1 MHCIRYTY
9 VSTYIHTYIHTCMHA
24 YMHTCIHAYMHT
36 CIHTYIHV
44 DWKRL
49 YNAFSK
55 SSQRLSPHF
64 CLLHP
69 IRAKE
74 RPSGNTILL
83 AGKSPC
89 FHPFHAFHCILFHV
103 VSFHFE
109 TFLYSCIYPS
119 IHVYSSIWCHFI
131 SFYFTSFHFTS
142 LHFISFVC
150 SFHSISMRLISFHV
164 VIPSAHPSIH
174 ASMHPCIHSSIHS
187 FIHKPILGKL
197 SIDPCVHWSRTAAEA
212 AAASPCQRKR
222 CIKMVQQAPWPT
234 WCLQSCPNSKGKS
247 AASCT
252 VPRGRDCSGNSVD
265 PPVHG
270 LDNKWCSFHERGTAL
285 FLLLVPQKEK
295 WHRPDKVVLANLC
308 RKLFWTYICNVRPK
322 YHDLLQTVSTIALA

>member
-1 MHCIRYTY
+1 
-9 VSTYIHTYIHTCMHA
+9 
-24 YMHTCIHAYMHT
+24 
-36 CIHTYIHV
+36 
-44 DWKRL
+44 L
-49 YNAFSK
+49 YFISC
-55 SSQRLSPHF
+55 RF
-64 CLLHP
+64 
-69 IRAKE
+69 I
-74 RPSGNTILL
+74 
-83 AGKSPC
+83 
-89 FHPFHAFHCILFHV
+89 
-103 VSFHFE
+103 SFWDIPVFMY
-109 TFLYSCIYPS
+109 LS
-119 IHVYSSIWCHFI
+119 IHPCSFFHLMSFQFVLFHFI
-131 SFYFTSFHFTS
+131 SLHFTSFHFIR
-142 LHFISFVC
+142 LFVPFHFDAFHFISRR
-150 SFHSISMRLISFHV
+150 HSVR
-164 VIPSAHPSIH
+164 PSI
-174 ASMHPCIHSSIHS
+174 HPCIHESMPPCIHASIHPSIHS

-252 VPRGRDCSGNSVD
+252 VPRGRHCSGNSVD

-322 YHDLLQTVSTIALA
+322 YHDLLQTVSTSRIHSAGINRVSPAIWL

>member
-1 MHCIRYTY
+1 M
-9 VSTYIHTYIHTCMHA
+9 
-24 YMHTCIHAYMHT
+24 
-36 CIHTYIHV
+36 
-44 DWKRL
+44 
-49 YNAFSK
+49 
-55 SSQRLSPHF
+55 
-64 CLLHP
+64 
-69 IRAKE
+69 
-74 RPSGNTILL
+74 
-83 AGKSPC
+83 
-89 FHPFHAFHCILFHV
+89 
-103 VSFHFE
+103 SFHFI
-109 TFLYSCIYPS
+109 LRHSCIHVS
-119 IHVYSSIWCHFI
+119 IHPSMFILPFDVI
-131 SFYFTSFHFTS
+131 SFRFISFHFTS
-142 LHFISFVC
+142 LHFISFH
-150 SFHSISMRLISFHV
+150 SFVRSIPFRCVWFHFTSSFRPP
-164 VIPSAHPSIH
+164 IHPSMPPCIH
-174 ASMHPCIHSSIHS
+174 ASIHPSIHS